1 MKVKRLEKMQ
11 LKKET
16 ISLIN
21 QRISAQLK
29 GGTRTDST
37 SDLNG
42 TTGIETHCADVVC
55 Y

>member
-21 QRISAQLK
+21 QRITAHLK
-29 GGTRTDST
+29 GGTRNGSDTDFG
-37 SDLNG
+37 N
-42 TTGIETHCADVVC
+42 TGQATHCADVIC